1 MFRKYG
7 FTILMVLMVLS
18 GCSKGAIDT
27 TPLQKTADITPLQKA
42 ELDFRAYIDALRTLK
57 EQGQP
62 DNLDARD
69 RIQTKYLGISNELLN
84 TLTGIYLHEYRE
96 KFGQNTI
103 GMQVG
108 HRPILIAYLC
118 LRYTYPE
125 RTEWELRE
133 IYRESVKRGEVKAI
147 RANRDENWRWNPE

>member
-18 GCSKGAIDT
+18 GCSKGTIDMA
-27 TPLQKTADITPLQKA
+27 PLQKTADMTPLQKTK
-42 ELDFRAYIDALRTLK
+42 LDIHSYINASRKLK
-57 EQGQP
+57 QQGQL
-62 DNLDARD
+62 DNLAARD
-69 RIQTKYLGISNELLN
+69 RIQTKYLGISNELLS
-84 TLTGIYLHEYRE
+84 TLTGIYSHEYRE
-96 KFGQNTI
+96 KFGQDAI

-108 HRPILIAYLC
+108 HQPILIAYLC

-125 RTEWELRE
+125 KTERELRE

-147 RANRDENWRWNPE
+147 RANRGQDWRWNPE